1 MSQSEDEF
9 VEPQIRISKHAYES
23 LLTEMSKRK
32 LESLSALLERLGADL
47 EISRKVG
54 KQC

>member
-1 MSQSEDEF
+1 MDDF
-9 VEPQIRISKHAYES
+9 VKPQIRISKHAYES

-32 LESLSALLERLGADL
+32 LESLSELIERLAADL

-54 KQC
+54 K